1 MERDSDGEIYEDAID
16 DEIGIGIKEES
27 DIKLLKVNKN
37 MNIPITQEEMLYTS
51 DIINQQEMLLS
62 DLGDSD
68 EASKIRN
75 QLQSI
80 SLKSDMMAFKA
91 ANPGCIIE
99 DFVRWHSPKDLII
112 ENDVNYHLSERMSK
126 ENNLWLQLWNN
137 TKAESVEKQKLL
149 FDPIKEGEK
158 VLNYLENI
166 KLSDLLC
173 EILLTYFS
181 ISLFIYENCD
191 NESIK
196 MKTIEERI
204 KETKNKLIV

>member
-1 MERDSDGEIYEDAID
+1 
-16 DEIGIGIKEES
+16 
-27 DIKLLKVNKN
+27 

-51 DIINQQEMLLS
+51 DIINQQETLLS

-112 ENDVNYHLSERMSK
+112 ENDGTYHLSERMSK
-126 ENNLWLQLWNN
+126 ENNLWLKLWNN

-166 KLSDLLC
+166 KLSDLLY

-196 MKTIEERI
+196 MKIIEERI
-204 KETKNKLIV
+204 KETKSELIVYKLYYIIYKSK